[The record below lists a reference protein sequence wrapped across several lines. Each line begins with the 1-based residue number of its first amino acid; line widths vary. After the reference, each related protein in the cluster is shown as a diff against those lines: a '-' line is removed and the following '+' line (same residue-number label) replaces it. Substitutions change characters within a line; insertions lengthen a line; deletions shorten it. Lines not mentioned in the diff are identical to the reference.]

1 MENYRF
7 APYTGQPLNPP
18 RPVNNRTWLGSG
30 YQSGGQ
36 AHAPAQPPARQE
48 QPGVIFRPVASFD
61 EAKAVPTDFSGAL
74 TIMGI

>member
-36 AHAPAQPPARQE
+36 AHAPAQPRPDRNSPA
-48 QPGVIFRPVASFD
+48 
-61 EAKAVPTDFSGAL
+61 
-74 TIMGI
+74 